1 MPRFQEYIGVDYSG
15 RRTPTTRTRE
25 IHVFA
30 ADLDH
35 EIRRERNPGDGDG
48 LWSRREL
55 AEWLL
60 AKLTE
65 EENTPKIVGID
76 HAFSFPRSYMER
88 HDLDT
93 WDHFLAD
100 FEEHW
105 PTRFQRVRE
114 LREGNSRT
122 GQPDELRLTEKWTPE
137 ARGVFRFEMR
147 RSIAK
152 ATHAGIPWLDYLRQ
166 AGDRVHFWPFDGF
179 EVPAGRS
186 VIAEVTPDILR
197 NRFPRKDR
205 SEDEHDAYSI
215 CAWLQER
222 DQLGLLG
229 AYFHPPLSPEEQERV
244 RLEGW
249 IFGVA

>member
-1 MPRFQEYIGVDYSG
+1 VPRFQEYIGVDYSG
-15 RRTPTTRTRE
+15 RRTPVTRTKE

-30 ADLDH
+30 ADHDH
-35 EIRRERNPGDGDG
+35 EIRRERNPDAPDG

-60 AKLTE
+60 AKLQE
-65 EENTPKIVGID
+65 EEGGAKIVGID

-88 HDLDT
+88 HGLET
-93 WDHFLAD
+93 WDKFLED

-105 PTRFQRVRE
+105 PTRLQRVRE

-122 GQPDELRLTEKWTPE
+122 GQPDELRLTEKWTPA

-147 RSIAK
+147 GSIAK

-166 AGDRVHFWPFDGF
+166 AGGGVHFWPFQGF
-179 EVPAGRS
+179 EVPAGKS
-186 VIAEVTPDILR
+186 VVAEVSPDYFR
-197 NRFPRKDR
+197 NRFPAEEHRP
-205 SEDEHDAYSI
+205 EEHDAFSI

-222 DQLGLLG
+222 DQLDLLDF
-229 AYFHPPLSPEEQERV
+229 YFKPPLSAEEKERAG
-244 RLEGW
+244 LEGW
-249 IFGVA
+249 ILGIA